1 MPDLTVYTAAVGN
14 HGIFHQGIAANL
26 MGRSY
31 PLFLLYI
38 FQFSSKR
45 LMLTLCSGSRTSM
58 GLPGGDEISSV
69 FPVSVEMISLHP
81 ASVTQ
86 QIGNDVVSKVI
97 FRVRVSFI
105 LYEVILSEDVPV
117 EYVDAHRKLRLDFG
131 FFWLFLEFGDVISPV
146 SHHESETGR
155 VLPRHFHDSHT
166 EFSPLL
172 SVEFKKIAVVLF
184 ADLVS

>member
-1 MPDLTVYTAAVGN
+1 MAGHTAVSAVYLPVFVKEIDAAVFRIQDL
-14 HGIFHQGIAANL
+14 HV
-26 MGRSY
+26 
-31 PLFLLYI
+31 
-38 FQFSSKR
+38 
-45 LMLTLCSGSRTSM
+45 
-58 GLPGGDEISSV
+58 GLPEGGDGSYV
-69 FPVSVEMISLHP
+69 FPVSVEMISIHP

-105 LYEVILSEDVPV
+105 LYEVLSEDVPV
-117 EYVDAHRKLRLDFG
+117 EYVDAHGSQVGLWILR
-131 FFWLFLEFGDVISPV
+131 LFLEFGDAVIPV

-166 EFSPLL
+166 EFSPFFL
-172 SVEFKKIAVVLF
+172 VEFKKIAVVLF